1 MSRTPRADLWF
12 SLFILLLGS
21 AVVFES
27 WHMPRLENL
36 GIDPLSAPGLTPGL
50 LGFVLA
56 LLGLWLFLQ
65 SLRRRAEQGQAD
77 SIAKGGWIR
86 TAATLALCLSYS
98 LILLGWLP
106 FWAATALFLLV
117 FVFVFSDAAQSR
129 WKRAVIAS
137 LIAVAGSAAIT
148 LLFEQVFLV
157 RLP

>member
-12 SLFILLLGS
+12 SLFIMLLGT

-27 WHMPRLENL
+27 WRMPRLENL

-50 LGFVLA
+50 LGFILA
-56 LLGLWLFLQ
+56 LLGLGLFLQ
-65 SLRRRAEQGQAD
+65 SLGRRSEQGDLD
-77 SIAKGGWIR
+77 SNASTGWGR
-86 TAATLALCLSYS
+86 VAATLALCLSYS

-106 FWAATALFLLV
+106 FWAATALFLV
-117 FVFVFSDAAQSR
+117 IFVFAFSNAAKPLWQ
-129 WKRAVIAS
+129 RALVAS
-137 LIAVAGSAAIT
+137 LIAIAGSAAIT